1 MACSIWPYGPADH
14 QSFRKGSQVFPTRPN
29 APQQPLT
36 APHRSDWVALAL
48 LPILYII
55 GRFSRG
61 PAPPSRPPG
70 PRGPAPASPALA
82 ARPPPTRPPRTR
94 RPAAR
99 PPQARAPQP
108 GPCDGT
114 SLHPCQANHDA
125 SIRPCQPGN
134 VRFLEASDEA
144 SIHPCQPV
152 NVLEARGI
160 FRIRACLTW
169 KAVRAKR
176 KSS

>member
-61 PAPPSRPPG
+61 PAPPSRPG
-70 PRGPAPASPALA
+70 RRGPAPA
-82 ARPPPTRPPRTR
+82 ARPPRALLWRPGPR
-94 RPAAR
+94 
-99 PPQARAPQP
+99 QP
-108 GPCDGT
+108 GPREPAAPRPGPRKPGPR
-114 SLHPCQANHDA
+114 SPAPAMGRA
-125 SIRPCQPGN
+125 SIPAKQTMTR
-134 VRFLEASDEA
+134 ASVPA
-144 SIHPCQPV
+144 NLVTS
-152 NVLEARGI
+152 G
-160 FRIRACLTW
+160 
-169 KAVRAKR
+169 
-176 KSS
+176 S